1 MSIDLGDIDKIDFRE
16 SIRRKLSQNG
26 LKHQRSNRAEMAWG
40 GSLRNLV
47 VQQSFIRV
55 RKKSLNKIRNLK
67 KNLKNVEETLDTCS
81 NLIRFAL

>member
-1 MSIDLGDIDKIDFRE
+1 MISWYEKYQKISMLDLLKVPTMSIDLGDIDKIDFRE

-55 RKKSLNKIRNLK
+55 RKK
-67 KNLKNVEETLDTCS
+67 V
-81 NLIRFAL
+81 